1 MERRCEHCRKKFTR
15 FSHIP
20 GQRYCSRVQCQNA
33 RRQKWRKQKLAI
45 DKDYKANQ
53 KDAQGRWCEKNPG
66 YWKRYRATHPEYVQ
80 RNRQLQR
87 VRNQRRKATIYA
99 SDTSSLIAKRYAL
112 SSKNSFLSGY
122 YRLIPVGSGLI
133 AKRYALLVKIDAI
146 TASCPQGP

>member
-1 MERRCEHCRKKFTR
+1 MERRCEHCGKKFTPL
-15 FSHIP
+15 SHIP

-53 KDAQGRWCEKNPG
+53 KDAQGRWCEKNPD
-66 YWKRYRATHPEYVQ
+66 YWKQYRATHPEYVQ

-87 VRNQRRKATIYA
+87 VRNQRRKATIDA
-99 SDTSSLIAKRYAL
+99 SDTSNLIAKRYAL
-112 SSKNSFLSGY
+112 PSKNSFLSGY
-122 YRLIPVGSGLI
+122 YRLVPVGSGLI

-146 TASCPQGP
+146 TASCPQDP